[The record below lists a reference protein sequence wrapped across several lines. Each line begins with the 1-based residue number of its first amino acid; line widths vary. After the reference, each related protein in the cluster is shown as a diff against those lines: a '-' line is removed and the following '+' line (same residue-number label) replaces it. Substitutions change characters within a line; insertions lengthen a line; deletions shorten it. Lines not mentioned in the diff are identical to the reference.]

1 MYPVPLESLPE
12 KRRKVALFVESDIV
26 VRTIIGLIVLNAIIL
41 GFETDKAMV
50 EQYGEWLSLADT
62 ALLCV
67 FTIELAVKFYAYR
80 LSFFRSGWNVFDFLI
95 VGVAW
100 IPASGPFAVLR
111 AFRIL
116 RILRLLSM
124 VPQMRR
130 VISALAYSI
139 PGMSSV
145 LGVLVLVFYVCAV
158 LSTKLFGQHPDPLMQ
173 EWFGTIGASAYTL
186 FQIMTL
192 ESWSMGIVRPTMELY
207 SWSWMFFVPFIVITS
222 FAVLNL
228 FIGIIVD
235 AMQLTKVDDL
245 DEEKEEIQ
253 KFTHQEMEVLSQQMN
268 EMMEYVKGL
277 QKTIDRLEA
286 KDSHDKS

>member
-12 KRRKVALFVESDIV
+12 KRRKVALFIESDIV

-80 LSFFRSGWNVFDFLI
+80 LNFFRSGWNIFDFLI
-95 VGVAW
+95 VGIAW
-100 IPASGPFAVLR
+100 VPASGPFAVLR

-235 AMQLTKVDDL
+235 AMQLTKVEDL

-253 KFTHQEMEVLSQQMN
+253 KFTHQEMEVLSQQMS
-268 EMMEYVKGL
+268 EMMEHVKGL
-277 QKTIDRLEA
+277 QQTIDRLEN
-286 KDSHDKS
+286 KNYKE